1 MGAAGSNPVISATA
15 PVAQRIEHL
24 TTDQK
29 VGGSNPSGRTS
40 KDPGRHTVYLGFF
53 RVSGGATLLRVVAG
67 HWLSNGTLTDHSGN
81 GYGTREHSS
90 PIGSPQ
96 WGAGL
101 ALVKVSSTR
110 KGLSYMS
117 ISEKLPFGQDMVKP
131 IQVPLSKLDLDLGNA
146 RFRSDA
152 EGQEAAIALML
163 NSSGEKCME
172 LLKDLCQRGNLSS
185 SDVPIVLKEGKRYRV
200 LEGNR
205 RLTCL
210 KLWKNP
216 SLLQKVSPELAEKY
230 QKRIEKL
237 ADRSRFAPPNSMP
250 VVVASSLDEADGW
263 IDKKHGLGK
272 DGSATVEWGAFEKD
286 RRSARQTGK
295 TGRALSFVQFLTSE
309 FADDAIIIG
318 TLDKLLSK
326 QYSILDRVLPN
337 EVLRDE
343 IGITFDSSGITT
355 SKRSLE
361 TMRPLLLAMLSDFA
375 EKRQTANTL
384 HTVDQISE
392 YFHGLYLEYLE
403 EISVPD
409 AGENQ
414 PDNGRTVGDSSGDW
428 KVEQD
433 TSDGD
438 VSGPSHENGANNKSN
453 SNPKSGYGKEGLPN
467 GERRK
472 PNNRIFTDLETDG
485 FSEKIQRLIAQ
496 TAALTVSRQPDLIAI
511 SLRVILDLTCAQF
524 ISTFHPHPD
533 QVKRDIDKRII
544 EVLKL
549 LDPKCTQGVREAEK
563 TSEFAKLF
571 TWTST
576 NKDTL
581 RLVQYALH
589 DVRHVNTASDTIIIA
604 ERYEELLVAMNEKLR
619 QNKPS

>member
-1 MGAAGSNPVISATA
+1 MA
-15 PVAQRIEHL
+15 
-24 TTDQK
+24 
-29 VGGSNPSGRTS
+29 
-40 KDPGRHTVYLGFF
+40 
-53 RVSGGATLLRVVAG
+53 
-67 HWLSNGTLTDHSGN
+67 
-81 GYGTREHSS
+81 
-90 PIGSPQ
+90 
-96 WGAGL
+96 
-101 ALVKVSSTR
+101 
-110 KGLSYMS
+110 
-117 ISEKLPFGQDMVKP
+117 ISEKLPFGQEMVKP

-152 EGQEAAIALML
+152 QGQEAAIALML

-185 SDVPIVLKEGKRYRV
+185 SDVPIVLKEGNRYRV

-237 ADRSRFAPPNSMP
+237 ADRSRFAPPDSMP
-250 VVVASSLDEADGW
+250 VVVASSLDEADVW

-326 QYSILDRVLPN
+326 QYSILDRVLSN

-343 IGITFDSSGITT
+343 IGIIFDSSGITT

-375 EKRQTANTL
+375 EKRETANTL
-384 HTVDQISE
+384 HTVDQISK

-403 EISVPD
+403 EIPFPD

-414 PDNGRTVGDSSGDW
+414 PDSGGTIGDSSGDLR
-428 KVEQD
+428 VEQEE
-433 TSDGD
+433 SSGD
-438 VSGPSHENGANNKSN
+438 MSGSGLANDEGPSSKFN
-453 SNPKSGYGKEGLPN
+453 SKAEDSDDGRQNQEI
-467 GERRK
+467 RK
-472 PNNRIFTDLETDG
+472 PKNKIFTDLETDG

-496 TAALTVSRQPDLIAI
+496 TAALTVSRQPDLIAV

-524 ISTFHPHPD
+524 LDSFHSAPKQVRRDLD
-533 QVKRDIDKRII
+533 QRII
-544 EVLKL
+544 AVLKI
-549 LDPKCTQGVREAEK
+549 LDPICTQGVKEAER

-571 TWTST
+571 TWTSM
-576 NKDTL
+576 NKDAL

-589 DVRHVNTASDTIIIA
+589 DVRHVNTPSDTMIMA
-604 ERYEELLVAMNEKLR
+604 ERYQEMLVAMNEKLR
-619 QNKPS
+619 QNKSS

>member
-1 MGAAGSNPVISATA
+1 M
-15 PVAQRIEHL
+15 
-24 TTDQK
+24 
-29 VGGSNPSGRTS
+29 
-40 KDPGRHTVYLGFF
+40 
-53 RVSGGATLLRVVAG
+53 
-67 HWLSNGTLTDHSGN
+67 
-81 GYGTREHSS
+81 
-90 PIGSPQ
+90 
-96 WGAGL
+96 
-101 ALVKVSSTR
+101 ST
-110 KGLSYMS
+110 
-117 ISEKLPFGQDMVKP
+117 SEKLPFGQDMVKP
-131 IQVPLSKLDLDLGNA
+131 IQVPLSKLYLDLGNA

-152 EGQEAAIALML
+152 QGQDAAIALML

-185 SDVPIVLKEGKRYRV
+185 SDVPIVLKEGNRYRV

-216 SLLQKVSPELAEKY
+216 SLLQKVSPELVQKY

-237 ADRSRFAPPNSMP
+237 ADRSKFAPPDSMP
-250 VVVASSLDEADGW
+250 VVVASSLDEADVW

-309 FADDAIIIG
+309 FADDATIIG

-361 TMRPLLLAMLSDFA
+361 TMRPLLYAMLSDFA

-403 EISVPD
+403 EIPFPD

-414 PDNGRTVGDSSGDW
+414 PDSGRAVGDSSGDL
-428 KVEQD
+428 KVEKKP
-433 TSDGD
+433 DGD
-438 VSGPSHENGANNKSN
+438 VSVPSHTNGDN
-453 SNPKSGYGKEGLPN
+453 SNNDSSPKSRDGNEALPD
-467 GERRK
+467 RKCRK
-472 PNNRIFTDLETDG
+472 PKNKIFTNLETDG

-524 ISTFHPHPD
+524 IFTFHPHPD
-533 QVKRDIDKRII
+533 QVKRDIDQRII
-544 EVLKL
+544 AVLKL
-549 LDPKCTQGVREAEK
+549 LDPNCTQGVREAER

-571 TWTST
+571 TWTSA

-589 DVRHVNTASDTIIIA
+589 DVHHVNTATDTMIIA

-619 QNKPS
+619 QNRPS